1 MPLDGVLRPGSGG
14 AGAAVLRLTS
24 VPYTNREVVS
34 GSAFGLA
41 ATAAGTAVVACSV
54 TPGTPHSW
62 VRYPEEERLRLVRL
76 TADGRDSSQDDGP
89 FGRGI
94 WFGAAPGDA
103 FYAIAVRDTGP
114 ARTVLVHRWEAPG
127 AGSWSSLGTTITDRL
142 FAQAVRSGRFAAGVG
157 PDGSL
162 YIAAS
167 TRKLA
172 VLQLRPDG
180 SSDRFDLVATG
191 SPDVRLFP
199 GMHRLV
205 VEEDGR
211 MLVTC
216 TGRAIGRTK
225 GRQPAPAALVRSVR
239 ILTSSVEVDPDWA
252 VDGVWTSPPGFVPV
266 ELLPSP
272 QNVLVCAGWI
282 PAGAKFGF
290 SVLHIAP
297 DGTGGDVASGG
308 PPVLDQAIPTQVT
321 VDSSGGVLGAA
332 TLPSLVSLF
341 LVGQPEWGYVWR
353 HDPAGELDVAFGT
366 IQGMC
371 YAEHRGY
378 PLAVRGLATTS
389 AGFFLA
395 CDRSADI
402 QWTDSLPVVFAFTP
416 SGHAQHA
423 FGDAGIVHHEEIP
436 ADVVLHEAS
445 EIVAVGDRKISN
457 PPPQANAPPPA
468 DEFEL
473 AVTRLSSS
481 GHVRWQYGTSHGL
494 RSAAL
499 FMDGQRIN
507 FFQVSALTRWRGL
520 LAIGGSAGVPAHSG
534 FVTFRDQYG
543 DPYPAGPGT
552 TLAIGD
558 VIQSLTPLPDGSL
571 EVVYRVGSP
580 VEVKQVRITP
590 ALTLDPA
597 PPVNVPAPLPGLGL
611 GDGSRVEARTT
622 LTDLG
627 TSQGFVMWL
636 VRTRPDGSIDPQFG
650 GGNPTPPMY
659 LPDVARRITR
669 PGFKP
674 MDMFD
679 LPGGVLALPGGGYT
693 AIVRLRPFHAGEQA
707 ALPTGVLATR
717 WGANGW
723 PDQSWADGVLHPGF
737 VVVNQVLVDDP
748 ARIVLIGAIEPAAK
762 GSRTPALVGLR
773 TADGTRDPAFGAQ
786 GLLLVPLR
794 GPERRVVH
802 AAVTRPDGTTV
813 LPVREDTERDV
824 RPQRALAWIEVI

>member
-1 MPLDGVLRPGSGG
+1 
-14 AGAAVLRLTS
+14 VLRLTP

-54 TPGTPHSW
+54 TPGIPHSW
-62 VRYPEEERLRLVRL
+62 VRYPEEEQLRLVRL
-76 TADGRDSSQDDGP
+76 TADGRDSSQADGP
-89 FGRGI
+89 IGRGV
-94 WFGAAPGDA
+94 WFGAALGDA
-103 FYAIAVRDTGP
+103 FYAIAVRGTGTT
-114 ARTVLVHRWEAPG
+114 RTVFAHRWGAPG
-127 AGSWSSLGTTITDRL
+127 ASSWSTLGTTITDRL
-142 FAQAVRSGRFAAGVG
+142 FAQAVRAGRFAAGVG

-239 ILTSSVEVDPDWA
+239 ILTSSIEVDPDWA

-266 ELLPSP
+266 ELLPSA
-272 QNVLVCAGWI
+272 QNGLVCAGWI
-282 PAGAKFGF
+282 PAGVKFGF

-297 DGTGGDVASGG
+297 DGTGDDVASGG
-308 PPVLDQAIPTQVT
+308 PPVLGEAIPIHAA
-321 VDSSGGVLGAA
+321 VDSSGGLLVAA
-332 TLPSLVSLF
+332 TGPSLGSWF

-353 HDPAGELDVAFGT
+353 RDPVGELDVAFGT
-366 IQGMC
+366 LQGMC
-371 YAEHRGY
+371 YAEHQGY

-402 QWTDSLPVVFAFTP
+402 QWTDSLPVVFAFTA
-416 SGHAQHA
+416 SGHAQPA
-423 FGDAGIVHHEEIP
+423 FGDTGIVHHEEIP
-436 ADVVLHEAS
+436 ADVVLQEAS
-445 EIVAVGDRKISN
+445 EIVAVGNRRISN
-457 PPPQANAPPPA
+457 PPPQANVPPPP

-481 GHVRWQYGTSHGL
+481 GRVRWQYGTGHGL
-494 RSAAL
+494 RSAGLVMA
-499 FMDGQRIN
+499 GQRIN
-507 FFQVSALTRWRGL
+507 FFQVSALTRWGGL
-520 LAIGGSAGVPAHSG
+520 LAIGGSAGVPALSG

-611 GDGSRVEARTT
+611 GDGSRVEARAT
-622 LTDLG
+622 LTNVG
-627 TSQGFVMWL
+627 TSEMFVMWL
-636 VRTRPDGSIDPQFG
+636 VRTLPDGSIDPQFG
-650 GGNPTPPMY
+650 GGNPMPPMY
-659 LPDVARRITR
+659 LPDLARRISL
-669 PGFKP
+669 PGFRAQ
-674 MDMFD
+674 DGFD

-693 AIVRLRPFHAGEQA
+693 AIVRLRPFDWAENRTVPSGI
-707 ALPTGVLATR
+707 LATR
-717 WGANGW
+717 WDASGMPHASWPNG
-723 PDQSWADGVLHPGF
+723 VRHPGF
-737 VVVNQVLVDDP
+737 VVVNQVVVDHP
-748 ARIVLIGAIEPAAK
+748 ARIVLVGAIEPAGR
-762 GSRTPALVGLR
+762 GSRTPALLGLR

-786 GLLLVPLR
+786 GLLRVPLR
-794 GPERRVVH
+794 GPEPRVAH
-802 AAVTRPDGTTV
+802 AAVTRPDGTTA
-813 LPVREDTERDV
+813 LPVRVDIEVDV
-824 RPQRALAWIEVI
+824 NPQRALAWIEVI